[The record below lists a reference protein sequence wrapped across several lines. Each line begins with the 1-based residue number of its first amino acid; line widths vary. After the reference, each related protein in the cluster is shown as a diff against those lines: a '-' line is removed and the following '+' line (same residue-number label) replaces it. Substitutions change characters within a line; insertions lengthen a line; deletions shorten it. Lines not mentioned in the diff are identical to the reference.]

1 MMGDRDFRTTIK
13 NAVDSIGKELEID
26 IEPLIKPKPK
36 IIASLNTSLNN
47 KKNKKND
54 DADDATNDTNTF
66 KSFSGTGNKLGSK

>member
-1 MMGDRDFRTTIK
+1 MSLDEIE
-13 NAVDSIGKELEID
+13 ELEID

-47 KKNKKND
+47 KKTKNND
-54 DADDATNDTNTF
+54 GDADSSDTDTF